1 MSTEQN
7 PSSLK
12 STILSVAIVLCIVAG
27 YFLID
32 FNTLYQSFKGEA
44 DFITQEKT
52 CDLHNSSC
60 KIKIQ
65 DDTTFELDISPK
77 SIPLMK
83 EIKFSIKSNNANLEN
98 LNLNIY
104 STNMFMG
111 DLNLPLKNLG
121 DGNYEAVGILPT
133 CPPGDMK
140 WNAEIRVEKIDKT
153 IGARFQ
159 FTTDK

>member
-44 DFITQEKT
+44 NFITQEKT

-60 KIKIQ
+60 EIKIQ